1 MKTTLNNL
9 VSDKATAT
17 TTATKVMTKS
27 KIKEDKM
34 LAIRATIEETVRPL
48 AEIADEFVN
57 SVNKITHDEAGF
69 ITPIVSSDFL
79 IKNNVDQLCDMVI
92 YSRISADDKLYILRL
107 LEGLIYYV
115 SSAGCIEGYSMCKN
129 LWENMIRCDADYRI
143 AKRNE
148 SKNMN
153 KE

>member
-1 MKTTLNNL
+1 MKVDAETTQ
-9 VSDKATAT
+9 STA
-17 TTATKVMTKS
+17 KKMTK
-27 KIKEDKM
+27 KEINENKM
-34 LAIRATIEETVRPL
+34 LAIRATIEEIVRPL
-48 AEIADEFVN
+48 TETADEFV
-57 SVNKITHDEAGF
+57 SRVNKITHDEAGF
-69 ITPIVSSDFL
+69 TSPIVAPDIL
-79 IKNNVDQLCDMVI
+79 IENNVYQLCDMVI
-92 YSRISADDKLYILRL
+92 DSRMSADDKLYILRL

>member
-1 MKTTLNNL
+1 MNNKLKQADAATAKTT
-9 VSDKATAT
+9 A
-17 TTATKVMTKS
+17 KVMTKTE
-27 KIKEDKM
+27 IKEDKM

-69 ITPIVSSDFL
+69 TTPIVSSDFL

-92 YSRISADDKLYILRL
+92 YSRMSADDKLYILHL
-107 LEGLIYYV
+107 LECLILYV
-115 SSAGCIEGYSMCKN
+115 SDAGRISGYTTCDC
-129 LWENMIRCDADYRI
+129 LWEDMIRCDADYRI

>member
-1 MKTTLNNL
+1 MNNKL
-9 VSDKATAT
+9 KQADAATAQ

>member
-1 MKTTLNNL
+1 
-9 VSDKATAT
+9 
-17 TTATKVMTKS
+17 MTKS

>member
-1 MKTTLNNL
+1 MKKYLKA
-9 VSDKATAT
+9 DAATAQP
-17 TTATKVMTKS
+17 TATKVMTKS

>member
-1 MKTTLNNL
+1 MNNKL
-9 VSDKATAT
+9 KQADAATAQ
-17 TTATKVMTKS
+17 TTAKKMTKTE
-27 KIKEDKM
+27 IKENKM
-34 LAIRATIEETVRPL
+34 LAIRATIEEIVRPL
-48 AEIADEFVN
+48 TETADEFRN
-57 SVNKITHDEAGF
+57 CVNKITHYESGF
-69 ITPIVSSDFL
+69 TTPIVSSDFL

-92 YSRISADDKLYILRL
+92 YSRMSADDKLYILHL
-107 LEGLIYYV
+107 LECLILYV
-115 SSAGCIEGYSMCKN
+115 SDAGRISGYTTCDC

>member
-1 MKTTLNNL
+1 MNNKL
-9 VSDKATAT
+9 KKADAATAQ

-27 KIKEDKM
+27 KIKENKM
-34 LAIRATIEETVRPL
+34 LAIRATIEEIVRPL
-48 AEIADEFVN
+48 TETADEFRN
-57 SVNKITHDEAGF
+57 CVNKITHDEAGF
-69 ITPIVSSDFL
+69 TTPIVAPDIL
-79 IKNNVDQLCDMVI
+79 IENNVYQLCDMVI
-92 YSRISADDKLYILRL
+92 DSRMSADDKLYILRL

>member
-1 MKTTLNNL
+1 MKK
-9 VSDKATAT
+9 SMKADAATAQ

>member
-1 MKTTLNNL
+1 MVKEKMNA
-9 VSDKATAT
+9 DAATAQ
-17 TTATKVMTKS
+17 TTAKKMTKTE
-27 KIKEDKM
+27 IKENKM
-34 LAIRATIEETVRPL
+34 LAIRATIEEIVRPL
-48 AEIADEFVN
+48 TETADEFRN
-57 SVNKITHDEAGF
+57 CVNKITHDEAGF
-69 ITPIVSSDFL
+69 TTPIVSSDFL

-92 YSRISADDKLYILRL
+92 YSRMSADDKLYILHL
-107 LEGLIYYV
+107 LECLILYV
-115 SSAGCIEGYSMCKN
+115 SDAGRISGYTTCDC

>member
-1 MKTTLNNL
+1 MKKIKK
-9 VSDKATAT
+9 SPDTAT
-17 TTATKVMTKS
+17 GSTTAMKVMTKS

-34 LAIRATIEETVRPL
+34 LAIKATIEETVRPL

-92 YSRISADDKLYILRL
+92 YSRMSADDKLYILRL

>member
-1 MKTTLNNL
+1 
-9 VSDKATAT
+9 
-17 TTATKVMTKS
+17 
-27 KIKEDKM
+27 
-34 LAIRATIEETVRPL
+34 VRPL

>member
-1 MKTTLNNL
+1 MIKYMKKSMNA
-9 VSDKATAT
+9 DAATAQ
-17 TTATKVMTKS
+17 TTAKKMTKTE
-27 KIKEDKM
+27 IKENKM
-34 LAIRATIEETVRPL
+34 LAIRATIEEIVRPL
-48 AEIADEFVN
+48 TETADEFRN
-57 SVNKITHDEAGF
+57 CVNKITHDEAGF
-69 ITPIVSSDFL
+69 TTPIVAPDIL
-79 IKNNVDQLCDMVI
+79 IENNVYQLCDMVI
-92 YSRISADDKLYILRL
+92 DSRMSADDKLYTLRL

>member
-1 MKTTLNNL
+1 MNNKLKQADAATAKTT
-9 VSDKATAT
+9 AM
-17 TTATKVMTKS
+17 KVMTKS

-34 LAIRATIEETVRPL
+34 LAIKATIEETVRPL
-48 AEIADEFVN
+48 AEIADGFVN

-92 YSRISADDKLYILRL
+92 DSRMSADDKLYILRL

>member
-1 MKTTLNNL
+1 MNNKL
-9 VSDKATAT
+9 KQADAATAQ

-69 ITPIVSSDFL
+69 TTPIVSSDFL

-143 AKRNE
+143 VKRNE

>member
-1 MKTTLNNL
+1 MQQADAATAKTT
-9 VSDKATAT
+9 AM
-17 TTATKVMTKS
+17 KVMTKS

-34 LAIRATIEETVRPL
+34 LAIKATIEETVRPL
-48 AEIADEFVN
+48 AEIADGFVN

-69 ITPIVSSDFL
+69 VTPIVSSDFL

-92 YSRISADDKLYILRL
+92 DSRMSADDKLYILRL

>member
-1 MKTTLNNL
+1 MKKSMNA
-9 VSDKATAT
+9 DAATAQ

>member
-1 MKTTLNNL
+1 MKDYNKS
-9 VSDKATAT
+9 VSGKGIVAA

-79 IKNNVDQLCDMVI
+79 LKNNVDQLCDMII
-92 YSRISADDKLYILRL
+92 YSRISADDKLYILHL
-107 LEGLIYYV
+107 LDCLILYV
-115 SSAGCIEGYSMCKN
+115 SDAGRISGYTTCDC

>member
-1 MKTTLNNL
+1 MNNKLKQADAATAKTT
-9 VSDKATAT
+9 A
-17 TTATKVMTKS
+17 KVMTKTE
-27 KIKEDKM
+27 IKEDKM

>member
-1 MKTTLNNL
+1 MNNKL
-9 VSDKATAT
+9 KQADAATAQ
-17 TTATKVMTKS
+17 TTAKKMTKTE
-27 KIKEDKM
+27 IKENKM
-34 LAIRATIEETVRPL
+34 LAIRATIEEIVRPL
-48 AEIADEFVN
+48 TETADEFRN
-57 SVNKITHDEAGF
+57 CVNKITHDEAGF
-69 ITPIVSSDFL
+69 TTPIVSSDFL

-92 YSRISADDKLYILRL
+92 YSRMSADDKLYILHL
-107 LEGLIYYV
+107 LECLILYV
-115 SSAGCIEGYSMCKN
+115 SDAGRISGYTTCDC